1 MCFLRETFSS
11 ALPESPQ
18 THLHHHHRHHC
29 IVTCRGESVFYPVQP
44 YPEGWFWDSLHM
56 SEWGWWLLP
65 LPANQIL
72 SRYSTTSMHNV
83 QHLCTNYIVTTIC
96 TNCHKVQHL
105 CTNYNYMHKLQL
117 YAPNA
122 KTAGTHCN
130 FQQKLLFFSSM
141 WRRTSVHNTG
151 AVHTEM
157 QEPFTLK
164 ENYEIIEQ
172 SKMCC
177 RQIWSTGVLYFERI
191 SVMPSC
197 MSVRACVYASENTRA
212 MPDLDMVGFIVLC
225 VLYWS
230 WSIFL
235 DAESRWLVLLL

>member
-105 CTNYNYMHKLQL
+105 CTNYNYMHKLQI

-177 RQIWSTGVLYFERI
+177 RQIWSTGRCCTLRGFQWCRPAWAWERVCTLRKTRGRCLI
-191 SVMPSC
+191 WTWLDLLC
-197 MSVRACVYASENTRA
+197 CV
-212 MPDLDMVGFIVLC
+212 F
-225 VLYWS
+225 
-230 WSIFL
+230 
-235 DAESRWLVLLL
+235 